1 MPAKVLIVDDEKD
14 FLDIMAERMGAR
26 GVEVST
32 TTSAENALKMV
43 LKESYDAVIMDLMM
57 PEMDGFKA
65 LKLFKETRPDLPI
78 ILLTANVPEEK
89 CIEAIKLGA
98 MDVIEKPADLNLLT
112 QKIEEAKALKVNA
125 IHAEHEALSTNSPG
139 RGRRISRF
147 GHLFPWL
154 CCYLPRTRNKSFV
167 RLPQSAQAR
176 VYSRELPAWQFT
188 QAPWLP
194 AREFPPENQR
204 WGRPPEI
211 Q

>member
-14 FLDIMAERMGAR
+14 FLDIMAERMGAW

-43 LKESYDAVIMDLMM
+43 RKETYDVVIMDLMM

-98 MDVIEKPADLNLLT
+98 MDVIEKPADLNFLT
-112 QKIEEAKALKVNA
+112 QKIKDAKARK
-125 IHAEHEALSTNSPG
+125 
-139 RGRRISRF
+139 
-147 GHLFPWL
+147 
-154 CCYLPRTRNKSFV
+154 NK
-167 RLPQSAQAR
+167 
-176 VYSRELPAWQFT
+176 
-188 QAPWLP
+188 
-194 AREFPPENQR
+194 
-204 WGRPPEI
+204 
-211 Q
+211 

>member
-43 LKESYDAVIMDLMM
+43 RKETYDVVIMDLMM

-112 QKIEEAKALKVNA
+112 QKIEEVKALK
-125 IHAEHEALSTNSPG
+125 
-139 RGRRISRF
+139 
-147 GHLFPWL
+147 
-154 CCYLPRTRNKSFV
+154 NK
-167 RLPQSAQAR
+167 QS
-176 VYSRELPAWQFT
+176 
-188 QAPWLP
+188 
-194 AREFPPENQR
+194 
-204 WGRPPEI
+204 
-211 Q
+211 